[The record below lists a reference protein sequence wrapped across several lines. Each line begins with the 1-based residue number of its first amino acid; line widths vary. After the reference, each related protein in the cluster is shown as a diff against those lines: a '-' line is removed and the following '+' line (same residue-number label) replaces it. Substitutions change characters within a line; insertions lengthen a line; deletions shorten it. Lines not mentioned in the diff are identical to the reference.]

1 MLRLSGNIP
10 NHTPFL
16 MGSGPG
22 DAGATR
28 GSEAALADVAATDS
42 ASAVVPR
49 LAAQAA
55 VTEDF
60 RKSRRDVGIGTPPEN
75 SNKLMMRVK
84 RSAVYSG
91 QSWDPTLRWT
101 SSFRPN

>member
-1 MLRLSGNIP
+1 MLSFSGNIP

-16 MGSGPG
+16 MERAAG
-22 DAGATR
+22 DAATCGAD
-28 GSEAALADVAATDS
+28 AAPAELAATDS
-42 ASAVVPR
+42 ASAVAPR

-60 RKSRRDVGIGTPPEN
+60 RKSRRDVGIGTPPEELN
-75 SNKLMMRVK
+75 TTMMRVK
-84 RSAVYSG
+84 RSAVWSD

-101 SSFRPN
+101 S